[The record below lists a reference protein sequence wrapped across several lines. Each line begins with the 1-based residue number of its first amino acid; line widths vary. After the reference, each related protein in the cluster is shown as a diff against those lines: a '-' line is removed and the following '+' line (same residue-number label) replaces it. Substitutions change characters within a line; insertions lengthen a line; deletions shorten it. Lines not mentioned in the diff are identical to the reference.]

1 MTAIQQQFFPPI
13 IGIEGLSTLINK
25 TPSTILADRCRAP
38 HRVPP
43 ACTPTGS
50 KQPLWVLEDVIAW
63 LRSYREQQATP
74 PAPSAPPPTPRR
86 RGRPTKREQIERAAI
101 LAAGE
106 GA

>member
-1 MTAIQQQFFPPI
+1 MTAIQQQLFPPI

-43 ACTPTGS
+43 ACTPPGS
-50 KQPLWVLEDVIAW
+50 KQPLWVLEDVISW
-63 LRSYREQQATP
+63 LRSYRETPAPP
-74 PAPSAPPPTPRR
+74 PAPPPPAPRR

-106 GA
+106 VA